1 MADCVFCK
9 IIERKIPSYIVY
21 EDREFVV
28 ILDAFPATQG
38 QSLVIP
44 KKHVDYV
51 FDLDESS
58 YLKLMSLTKVIGK
71 AIDAA
76 LNPIRTIA
84 SDINIYTNLA

>member
-1 MADCVFCK
+1 M
-9 IIERKIPSYIVY
+9 
-21 EDREFVV
+21 